1 MLPRSWLGLPMPS
14 HRLKRRDFITL
25 LGGATAW
32 PIAGRAQQSAGI
44 RRVGVLLN
52 LSENDVE
59 AQRLIKA
66 FRDGLAQLGWADG
79 RNLRIDYRWAG
90 GAVDRIRTFAKEL
103 VEVSPD
109 IMVGYATPSVAAL
122 QQETRS
128 IPIVFLSVTDPVGQG
143 LVASLAHP
151 GGNITGFAVFELS
164 LGTKWMGALK
174 QIAPS
179 LKRVTTIFNPKTAP
193 YYSLYLDAIEKA
205 ASSFG
210 VEPIVVEVHDDAD
223 IERAISTLSREP
235 DSGLIAMPD
244 SFNMVH
250 RRTIIALVERYRLP
264 AMYYFPFFARDGGL
278 ISYGPDEA
286 DMFRQAAGYV
296 DRILKGAKASDLP
309 VQQPTKYE
317 LVINLK
323 TAKALGLT
331 VPEPF
336 LQTADEVIE

>member
-1 MLPRSWLGLPMPS
+1 MAS
-14 HRLKRRDFITL
+14 HIGRRKFLAT
-25 LGGATAW
+25 LGGAAVAW
-32 PIAGRAQQSAGI
+32 PLAARAQQPDRM
-44 RRVGVLLN
+44 RRIGVLVN

-59 AQRLIKA
+59 AQRLVKA
-66 FRDGLAQLGWADG
+66 FREGLAQLGWADG

-90 GAVDRIRTFAKEL
+90 GDVGHIRAFAKEL
-103 VEVSPD
+103 VGLSPD
-109 IMVGYATPSVAAL
+109 IIVCSTTPSVVAL

-151 GGNITGFAVFELS
+151 GSNITGFALFEIS

-205 ASSFG
+205 ASSFA
-210 VEPIVVEVHDDAD
+210 VEGPIVVEVHDDAD
-223 IERAISTLSREP
+223 IERAISTQSREP

-244 SFNMVH
+244 SFNFVH
-250 RRTIIALVERYRLP
+250 RRTIIALVDRYRLP
-264 AMYYFPFFARDGGL
+264 AMYFLPFFARDGGL

-309 VQQPTKYE
+309 VQQPTRYQ

-323 TAKALGLT
+323 TAKALGLE
-331 VPEPF
+331 VPNS
-336 LQTADEVIE
+336 LQLLADEVIE